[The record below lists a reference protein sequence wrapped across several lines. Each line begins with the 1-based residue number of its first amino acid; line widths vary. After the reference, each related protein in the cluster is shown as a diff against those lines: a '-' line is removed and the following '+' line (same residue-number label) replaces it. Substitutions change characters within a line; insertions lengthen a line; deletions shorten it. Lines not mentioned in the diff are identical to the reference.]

1 MEDLVFFYPQGHAR
15 HFQYGHPE
23 QPERV
28 EAVRRALEQAGW
40 WGAYPQLEALDLP
53 EEILLSVHTGGYL
66 EELQLLCAEG
76 ASLDFDTYTT
86 PASWQLAL
94 NAAGGAAAVAAA
106 VWRREAGA
114 GFALTRPPGHHA
126 TRQRGMG
133 FCLLNNVALAAEYLV
148 QRMGAK
154 RLAIVDLDLHH
165 GNGTQDI
172 FWERGDVFYIS
183 THQMPLY
190 PGTGYVNE
198 IGSGAGEGKT
208 ANIPMPPYAGD
219 QAFTH
224 AMQELILPLLDR
236 FQAEMLLVSVGFD
249 THWRDPLGSLKLSA
263 AVYGE
268 LIRELAAW
276 AKVHAMGRIAL
287 VLEGGYDLEAM
298 GACAQACT
306 AALLEA
312 PWEDPL
318 GAYPRPEGTEWR
330 RSLQQVK
337 TFWRDSL

>member
-1 MEDLVFFYPQGHAR
+1 MENLVFFYPQGHAR

-53 EEILLSVHTGGYL
+53 EEILLSVHTGSYL
-66 EELQLLCAEG
+66 EDLQLLCAEG

-86 PASWQLAL
+86 PASWQLAW

-148 QRMGAK
+148 QRMGARTAGDRRPRSAPWK
-154 RLAIVDLDLHH
+154 RNPGYFLGAWGRILYFNSPNAAISR
-165 GNGTQDI
+165 NRI
-172 FWERGDVFYIS
+172 F
-183 THQMPLY
+183 
-190 PGTGYVNE
+190 NE

-224 AMQELILPLLDR
+224 AMQEVILPLLDR

-268 LIRELAAW
+268 LVRELAAW
-276 AKVHAMGRIAL
+276 AKIHAMGRITL

-306 AALLEA
+306 AALLGA

-318 GAYPRPEGTEWR
+318 GPYPRPEGTEWR